1 MEGSTMTWPGD
12 DDLAREAEELAAKL
26 PDGLGPLAH
35 LAFNYWWSWAPG
47 GPELFGDVDPY
58 RWAMR
63 QENPLRLLLEAPA
76 DLLSRAAE
84 NADLMSRAE
93 RLHRALDAE
102 LAAPASVGSTDHP
115 IAFLC
120 AEYGVHGSLPT
131 YGGGLGILAGDILK
145 EASDLAMPFVAVGI
159 LYRQGNFHQ
168 RIDLGGW
175 QHEYWIEADPDRLPM
190 ALVTGEDG
198 VPLTIEVPLRGREIL
213 LQIWRV
219 AVGRVP
225 LYLLDAARPENSRVD
240 QWITSRLYV
249 GDRTIRLAQYALLGM
264 GGIRALRAL
273 GIDLAVFHLNEG
285 HAALAP
291 LELAREE
298 VETGRP
304 FEEALAAA
312 KDRTV
317 FTTHTPVP
325 AGNETYSAEQ
335 IREVLGDLSSSLG
348 TDEGTVLGLGR
359 SRPEDPDEPLGL
371 TVLGI
376 RASRAANA
384 VSEVHGQVS
393 RVMWSHLFPG
403 RSLEE
408 VPLRHV
414 TNGVHLPTWMAPA
427 MRWLLDLYLGEG
439 WHRRAAD
446 PATWEAV
453 DDIPDEEL
461 WSVRGQLR
469 ADLVELVRDRAVG
482 DRLARAESID
492 YAEAGGRAF
501 DPDAL
506 TLGFARRVA
515 AYKRLGLLI
524 HDPDRARQLLHGPR
538 PVQVV
543 LAGKAHPSDWE
554 AKQLLQRVFVEKWGL
569 NGAERVTFV
578 EDYEMGMASHLV
590 AGCDVWL
597 NLPRPPLEASGT
609 SGMKAGLNGGLNLS
623 VLDGWWAE
631 GYDGSN
637 GWAIE
642 GDGSLDPEVQDARDA
657 GALYD
662 LLENEVLP
670 TFYERDGAGIPAG
683 WVRRVKASLR
693 TIGPRFCA
701 TRMMREYLETTYRIS

>member
-1 MEGSTMTWPGD
+1 MTWAGD
-12 DDLAREAEELAAKL
+12 QDLAREADELAAKL
-26 PDGLGPLAH
+26 PAGLSPLAH
-35 LAFNYWWSWAPG
+35 MALNYRWSWTPG
-47 GPELFGDVDPY
+47 GPDLFRDVDPY
-58 RWAMR
+58 RWETQ
-63 QENPLRLLLEAPA
+63 QENPVRLLLEAPA
-76 DLLSRAAE
+76 ESVFRAANNPDLLR
-84 NADLMSRAE
+84 RAE
-93 RLHRALDAE
+93 KLHRALQEE
-102 LAAPASVGSTDHP
+102 LAGPVSAGSTDRP

-120 AEYGVHGSLPT
+120 AEYGIHRSLPT

-145 EASDLAMPFVAVGI
+145 EASDLALPFVAVGI

-175 QHEYWIEADPDRLPM
+175 QHEYWIDADPDRLPM

-198 VPLTIEVPLRGREIL
+198 TPLTIEVPLRGREVV
-213 LQIWRV
+213 LQIWRL

-249 GDRTIRLAQYALLGM
+249 GDRTIRLAQYALLGV

-273 GIDLAVFHLNEG
+273 GIDPAVIHLNEG

-298 VETGRP
+298 VAAGRP
-304 FEEALAAA
+304 FEEALAHARE
-312 KDRTV
+312 RTV

-335 IREVLGDLSSSLG
+335 VREVLGDLSSYLG
-348 TDEGTVLGLGR
+348 ADEGTVLGLGR
-359 SRPEDPDEPLGL
+359 SRPEDQEEPLGL

-393 RVMWSHLFPG
+393 RVMWHHLFPG
-403 RSLEE
+403 RSTED
-408 VPLRHV
+408 VPIRHV
-414 TNGVHLPTWMAPA
+414 TNGVHLPTWMAPP

-446 PATWEAV
+446 PATWEGV
-453 DDIPDEEL
+453 EDIPDEEL
-461 WSVRGQLR
+461 WSARGQLR
-469 ADLVELVRDRAVG
+469 ADLVEYVRDRAVS
-482 DRLARAESID
+482 DRLARGESIE

-501 DPDAL
+501 DPDTL
-506 TLGFARRVA
+506 TVGFARRVA

-524 HDPDRARQLLHGPR
+524 HEPERARQLLHGPR

-554 AKQLLQRVFVEKWGL
+554 AKQLLQRVFIEKWGL
-569 NGAERVTFV
+569 NGAERVAFL
-578 EDYEMGMASHLV
+578 EDYEMGMAAHLV
-590 AGCDVWL
+590 SGCDVWI
-597 NLPRPPLEASGT
+597 NVPRPPLEASGT
-609 SGMKAGLNGGLNLS
+609 SGMKASLNGGLNLS

-631 GYDGSN
+631 AYDGAN

-642 GDGSLDPEVQDARDA
+642 GDDSPDPEALDARDA
-657 GALYD
+657 AALYE
-662 LLENEVLP
+662 LLEKEVLP
-670 TFYERDGAGIPAG
+670 AFYDRDASGVPAG
-683 WVRRVKASLR
+683 WVKRVKASLR
-693 TIGPRFCA
+693 TICPRFCA
-701 TRMMREYLETTYRIS
+701 TRMMREYLETTYRISGS

>member
-1 MEGSTMTWPGD
+1 MTWAGD
-12 DDLAREAEELAAKL
+12 RDLAREAEELAAKL
-26 PDGLGPLAH
+26 PPVLAPLAQM
-35 LAFNYWWSWAPG
+35 AFNYRWSWAPG
-47 GPELFGDVDPY
+47 GPDLFRDIDPY
-58 RWAMR
+58 RWGMQR
-63 QENPLRLLLEAPA
+63 ENPVRLLLQAPAESLIRAANNA
-76 DLLSRAAE
+76 DLLQRA
-84 NADLMSRAE
+84 DRV
-93 RLHRALDAE
+93 HRTIKEEMAG
-102 LAAPASVGSTDHP
+102 PVSVSSTDRP

-120 AEYGVHGSLPT
+120 AEYGIHRSLPT

-145 EASDLAMPFVAVGI
+145 EASDMALPLVAVGI

-175 QHEYWIEADPDRLPM
+175 QHEYWIETDPDRLPA
-190 ALVTGEDG
+190 ALVTGFDG
-198 VPLTIEVPLRGREIL
+198 LPLTIEVPLRGRDVV

-219 AVGRVP
+219 DVGRVA

-240 QWITSRLYV
+240 RWITSRLYV
-249 GDRTIRLAQYALLGM
+249 GDRTIRLAQYALLGV

-273 GIDLAVFHLNEG
+273 GIDPAVVHLNEG

-291 LELAREE
+291 LELGREE
-298 VETGRP
+298 VASGRP
-304 FEEALAAA
+304 FKEALADGR
-312 KDRTV
+312 DRTV

-335 IREVLGDLSSSLG
+335 IREVLGDLSSALE

-359 SRPEDPDEPLGL
+359 SRPDDPEEPLGL

-376 RASRAANA
+376 RTSRATNA
-384 VSEVHGQVS
+384 VSRVHEQVS
-393 RVMWSHLFPG
+393 RLMWHHLFPG
-403 RSLEE
+403 HSIDD
-408 VPLRHV
+408 VPIRHV

-439 WHRRAAD
+439 WHRRAAE
-446 PATWEAV
+446 PATWEGV
-453 DDIPDEEL
+453 EDIPDEEL

-469 ADLVELVRDRAVG
+469 AGLVDYVRDRAVG
-482 DRLARAESID
+482 DRLARGESTD

-506 TLGFARRVA
+506 TIGLARRVA

-524 HDPDRARQLLHGPR
+524 YESDRARQLLHGPR

-543 LAGKAHPSDWE
+543 LAGKAHPSDEE
-554 AKQLLQRVFVEKWGL
+554 AKQILKRVFSEKWGL
-569 NGAERVTFV
+569 NGGERVAFL
-578 EDYEMGMASHLV
+578 EDYDMGMAAQLV
-590 AGCDVWL
+590 SGCDVWI
-597 NLPRPPLEASGT
+597 NVPRPPLEASGT
-609 SGMKAGLNGGLNLS
+609 SGMKASLNGALNLS
-623 VLDGWWAE
+623 VLDGWWSEA
-631 GYDGSN
+631 YDGTN

-642 GDGSLDPEVQDARDA
+642 GDGSLDPEEQDARD
-657 GALYD
+657 GRALYD
-662 LLENEVLP
+662 ILESKVAP
-670 TFYERDGAGIPAG
+670 SFYERDRSGIPAE

>member
-1 MEGSTMTWPGD
+1 MTWPGD

-26 PDGLGPLAH
+26 PGGLGPLAR
-35 LAFNYWWSWAPG
+35 LAFNYWWSWAPD
-47 GPELFGDVDPY
+47 GPQLFGDLDPY
-58 RWAMR
+58 RWSMR
-63 QENPLRLLLEAPA
+63 QENPVRLLLEAPA

-84 NADLMSRAE
+84 NAELMGRAE
-93 RLHRALDAE
+93 RLYGALRAE
-102 LAAPASVGSTDHP
+102 LAAPVSVGSTDRP

-120 AEYGVHGSLPT
+120 AEYGIHSSLPT
-131 YGGGLGILAGDILK
+131 YGGGLGILAGDILR
-145 EASDLAMPFVAVGI
+145 EASDLALPFAAVGI

-175 QHEYWIEADPDRLPM
+175 QHEYWIEADPARLPV

-249 GDRTIRLAQYALLGM
+249 GDRTIRLAQYALLGI

-273 GIDLAVFHLNEG
+273 GIDPAVIHLNEG

-291 LELAREE
+291 LELAREG
-298 VETGRP
+298 VASGRR
-304 FEEALAAA
+304 FEEALGAAR
-312 KDRTV
+312 DRTV

-359 SRPEDPDEPLGL
+359 SRPEDPEEPLGL

-384 VSEVHGQVS
+384 VSRVHGQVS
-393 RVMWSHLFPG
+393 RLMWHHLFPG
-403 RSLEE
+403 CSVDE
-408 VPLRHV
+408 VPIRHV

-453 DDIPDEEL
+453 EDIPDQEL
-461 WSVRGQLR
+461 WSARGQLR

-506 TLGFARRVA
+506 TVGFARRVA

-524 HDPDRARQLLHGPR
+524 HDAERARQLLHGPH

-543 LAGKAHPSDWE
+543 LAGKAHPSDWD

-569 NGAERVTFV
+569 NGAERVTFL
-578 EDYEMGMASHLV
+578 EDYEMGLASHLV
-590 AGCDVWL
+590 AGCDVWI
-597 NLPRPPLEASGT
+597 NVPRPPLEASGT
-609 SGMKAGLNGGLNLS
+609 SGMKAALNGSLNLS

-642 GDGSLDPEVQDARDA
+642 GNDSLEPDLQDARDA

-662 LLENEVLP
+662 LLEAEVVP
-670 TFYERDGAGIPAG
+670 TFYDRDGSGIPTG

-701 TRMMREYLETTYRIS
+701 TRMMREYLETTYPIS

>member
-1 MEGSTMTWPGD
+1 MEGSSMTWAGD
-12 DDLAREAEELAAKL
+12 RDLAREAEELAAKL
-26 PDGLGPLAH
+26 PPVLAPLAQM
-35 LAFNYWWSWAPG
+35 AFNYRWSWAPG
-47 GPELFGDVDPY
+47 GPDLFRDIDPY
-58 RWAMR
+58 RWGMQR
-63 QENPLRLLLEAPA
+63 ENPVRLLLQAPAESLIRAANNA
-76 DLLSRAAE
+76 DLLQRA
-84 NADLMSRAE
+84 DRV
-93 RLHRALDAE
+93 HRTIKEEMAG
-102 LAAPASVGSTDHP
+102 PVSVSSTDRP

-120 AEYGVHGSLPT
+120 AEYGIHRSLPT

-145 EASDLAMPFVAVGI
+145 EASD
-159 LYRQGNFHQ
+159 
-168 RIDLGGW
+168 
-175 QHEYWIEADPDRLPM
+175 M
-190 ALVTGEDG
+190 AL
-198 VPLTIEVPLRGREIL
+198 PLTIEVPLRGRDVV

-219 AVGRVP
+219 DVGRVA

-240 QWITSRLYV
+240 RWITSRLYV
-249 GDRTIRLAQYALLGM
+249 GDRTIRLAQYALLGV

-273 GIDLAVFHLNEG
+273 GIDPAVVHLNEG

-298 VETGRP
+298 VASGRP
-304 FEEALAAA
+304 FKEALADGR
-312 KDRTV
+312 DRTV

-335 IREVLGDLSSSLG
+335 IREVLGDLSSALE

-359 SRPEDPDEPLGL
+359 SRPHDPEEPLGL

-376 RASRAANA
+376 RTSRATNA
-384 VSEVHGQVS
+384 VSRVHEQVS
-393 RVMWSHLFPG
+393 RLMWHHLFPG
-403 RSLEE
+403 HSIDD
-408 VPLRHV
+408 VPIRHV

-439 WHRRAAD
+439 WHRRATE

-453 DDIPDEEL
+453 EDIPDEEL

-469 ADLVELVRDRAVG
+469 AGLVDYVRDRAVG
-482 DRLARAESID
+482 DRLARGESTD

-506 TLGFARRVA
+506 TIGLARRVA

-524 HDPDRARQLLHGPR
+524 YESDRARQLLHGPR

-543 LAGKAHPSDWE
+543 LAGKAHPSDEE
-554 AKQLLQRVFVEKWGL
+554 AKQILKRVFSEKWGL
-569 NGAERVTFV
+569 NGGERVAFL
-578 EDYEMGMASHLV
+578 EDYDMGMAAQLV
-590 AGCDVWL
+590 SGCDVWI
-597 NLPRPPLEASGT
+597 NVPRPPLEASGT
-609 SGMKAGLNGGLNLS
+609 SGMKASLNGALNLS
-623 VLDGWWAE
+623 VLDGWWSEA
-631 GYDGSN
+631 YDGTN

-642 GDGSLDPEVQDARDA
+642 GDGSLDPEEQDARD
-657 GALYD
+657 GRALYD
-662 LLENEVLP
+662 ILESEVAP
-670 TFYERDGAGIPAG
+670 SFYERDRSGIPAE